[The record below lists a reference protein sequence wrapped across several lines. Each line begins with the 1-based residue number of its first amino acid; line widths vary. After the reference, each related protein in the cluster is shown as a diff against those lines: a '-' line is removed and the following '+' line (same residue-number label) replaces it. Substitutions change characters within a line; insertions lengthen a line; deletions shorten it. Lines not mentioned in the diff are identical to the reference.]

1 MDNQNEIE
9 HYGGYLTNT
18 NNKQDLI
25 HKSHKILGNTKFIR
39 NDVIHCI
46 NYLQSVPFAINK

>member
-1 MDNQNEIE
+1 LDNQNEIE